1 MAYLDSAQRDRE
13 GILTSLDMQIGIM
26 RKGPSSR
33 AAGFTESVI
42 REMTRLCQAYGAV
55 NLAQGFPDF
64 DPPVS
69 IKRAAA
75 AAISKGYN
83 QYSTTYGTIGL
94 RKAIARKMKTY
105 NHIDC
110 DVDEITVTCGTTEG
124 MIASELALLD
134 RGDEVVIF
142 EPFYENYG
150 PDAILS
156 GAKCRYVRLR
166 EPDFKIEEETLKQAF
181 NRKTKAVIINTPH
194 NPTGRVLTSQE
205 LGLIRDL
212 CQDYD
217 SYAITDEIYEHILYD
232 EHKHVSIGSLPG
244 MEDRTITISG
254 FSKTYSVTGWRVGY
268 VVAPKPLTS
277 AIRKVHDFLTVC
289 APTPLQEACKVA
301 LELPKSY
308 YDQLRENYRKGREM
322 LVESLKNAG
331 FGVFV
336 PEGAYYVWTTT
347 NNAGFKHDRKLA
359 LHLITKIGVGGV
371 PGSSFFHNPSHGRL
385 RFRFSFSKKPET
397 IRRAIKRLEKFS
409 PEHRVAHSS
418 HGRTR
423 RLAVTAGF

>member
-1 MAYLDSAQRDRE
+1 
-13 GILTSLDMQIGIM
+13 M
-26 RKGPSSR
+26 RKGPSIR
-33 AAGFTESVI
+33 ASGFTESVI

-110 DVDEITVTCGTTEG
+110 SIDEITVTCGTTEG
-124 MIASELALLD
+124 MIASQLALLD
-134 RGDEVVIF
+134 RGEEVVIF

-156 GAKCRYVRLR
+156 GAKCRYVRMK
-166 EPDFKIEEETLKQAF
+166 EPSFKIEEESLKRAF

-194 NPTGRVLTSQE
+194 NPTGKILSRQE

-232 EHKHVSIGSLPG
+232 GHEHVSIGSLPG

-268 VVAPKPLTS
+268 VVASKPLTS

-289 APTPLQEACKVA
+289 APTPLQEACTAA
-301 LELPKSY
+301 LQLPESY
-308 YDQLRENYRKGREM
+308 YEHLRENYRKGREM
-322 LVESLKNAG
+322 LVGSLNGAG
-331 FGVFV
+331 FGVFQ

-347 NNAGFKHDRKLA
+347 NGTGFKDDRDLA
-359 LHLITKIGVGGV
+359 MHLITKVGVGGV

-385 RFRFSFSKKPET
+385 RFRFSFSKKSET

-409 PEHRVAHSS
+409 PKRHGARSS
-418 HGRTR
+418 HAKTR
-423 RLAVTAGF
+423 RLAVSAGF